1 MSSEKSHVRD
11 IRNGSLTMTTLARD
25 LRGLTGSVI
34 NNFVNIVN
42 NSEYDMDKFLQRLK
56 MPKMSQ
62 EES

>member
-1 MSSEKSHVRD
+1 
-11 IRNGSLTMTTLARD
+11 MTTLAID

-42 NSEYDMDKFLQRLK
+42 NSDYDMDKFLQRLK